1 MAMTDYI
8 AFEQAAQPP
17 DMPSMGMSP
26 EPLVSDVPAVIPP
39 APPPLAPRLPAN
51 RLLDM
56 YRAWEQAKETE
67 NLEAY
72 VASRYYHGKQ
82 WTDSEL
88 KALRR
93 RKQPATVKNRIKRKV
108 DFLVGIEQSQRRD
121 PKGVPRNP
129 SGEKAAYVGTAS
141 LRYVADVNKSQV
153 IFSDGANDGL
163 IRGIGVHKGVVVPTP
178 KGLEIKKNKVRS
190 DEWFYDP
197 RSLEWDF
204 RDALYM
210 GEAKWFDIDQ
220 AKEMLPFAAE
230 RIEEMSTSALVG
242 NSGGVI
248 PQLFDK
254 ERNWVDPNTRR
265 IFIIELWYKYQGN
278 WMFDFL
284 VGAVSLCPA
293 EPVKTGQVDPVS
305 GAEITTPPMDCLSPY
320 VNEDGETV
328 NPYDPWSPYVDE
340 RGDRYGVVRD
350 MIPIQDE
357 INKRSSKALHLLTVR
372 QTKAEAGAV
381 ADIDKMK
388 AELAKPDGHV
398 EVNPGKNFEVLEQTA
413 QIQGNLE
420 LLQEAKAEIENLGP
434 NPGLIGRGVEKQ
446 SGRAILAQQNS
457 GMTELSPVF
466 ERIREWKLRV
476 YRRDWNMIR
485 QFWTTERVIRVSGDP
500 DAIQHLHINKPV
512 GINPQTGQ
520 MQVENSP
527 AEIDIDIILDEGPDT
542 VTMREE
548 LMEQLSQLGPGV
560 VPPELLIELSNIGE
574 KEQILRKMAEFKAPP
589 PELQELQKRMAQ
601 LEELLAA
608 AKVDQAQ
615 ADIEA
620 KRADTI
626 TKLAGIGLPPE
637 MATQAFPFYYRE
649 PTTLDEAKGMMGM
662 GQPTPMPQN
671 ALAGPQPPPGAPPPP
686 DAALPPPNGLAGQ
699 EPAPDG
705 LQGLPSPP
713 VGSDFLE
720 ASSTPWVQ

>member
-1 MAMTDYI
+1 MAIEDYI
-8 AFEQAAQPP
+8 SFEQAARPPNMPMP
-17 DMPSMGMSP
+17 DMMG
-26 EPLVSDVPAVIPP
+26 EELVTDVPPVQAAVEPT
-39 APPPLAPRLPAN
+39 PLAPRLPAH

-56 YRAWEQAKETE
+56 YMAWEQAKEQE
-67 NLEAY
+67 IQEAY
-72 VASRYYHGKQ
+72 SASRYYHGKQ
-82 WTDSEL
+82 WSDSEL
-88 KALRR
+88 KALKR

-141 LRYVADVNKSQV
+141 LRFVEDVNKGQA

-163 IRGIGVHKGVVVPTP
+163 IRGIGVHKCVAARMP
-178 KGLEIKKNKVRS
+178 KGVEIKKTQVRS
-190 DEWFYDP
+190 DEFFYDP
-197 RSLEWDF
+197 RALRWDF
-204 RDALYM
+204 DDALHM
-210 GEAKWFDIDQ
+210 GEARWMDIEQ
-220 AKEMLPFAAE
+220 AKELLPFAAE
-230 RIEEMSTSALVG
+230 QIESMATSALVG
-242 NSGGVI
+242 ASGGVV
-248 PQLFDK
+248 PQIFDK
-254 ERNWVDPNTRR
+254 ERSWVDPNVRR
-265 IFIIELWYKYQGN
+265 IFIIEIWYKFQGN
-278 WMFDFL
+278 WMWDFV
-284 VGAVSLCPA
+284 VGSISLCP
-293 EPVKTGQVDPVS
+293 ET
-305 GAEITTPPMDCLSPY
+305 MDCLSPY
-320 VNEDGETV
+320 TNEDGLTV
-328 NPYDPWSPYVDE
+328 HPYDAWSPYVDE

-372 QTKAEAGAV
+372 QTQAQKGAV
-381 ADIDKMK
+381 DDIDKMK
-388 AELAKPDGHV
+388 AELAKPDGHI
-398 EVNPGKNFEVLEQTA
+398 EVNPGKEFAVLEQTA

-485 QFWTTERVIRVSGDP
+485 QFWNSERVIRVSGDP
-500 DAIQHLHINKPV
+500 DAIQHLHINRPV
-512 GINPQTGQ
+512 VDPMSGQ
-520 MQVENSP
+520 VVGMENAV

-589 PELQELQKRMAQ
+589 PEMQELAKRMSQ

-608 AKVDQAQ
+608 TKVDQAQ
-615 ADIEA
+615 ADVES
-620 KRADTI
+620 KRAGTI
-626 TKLAGIGLPPE
+626 KTLAEIGLPPE
-637 MATQAFPFYYRE
+637 MAMQAFPFYYRE
-649 PTTLDEAKGMMGM
+649 PTTLDEAKGMLGM
-662 GQPTPMPQN
+662 GQPQPMPQN
-671 ALAGPQPPPGAPPPP
+671 LLAGPPPMDGAPPPGM
-686 DAALPPPNGLAGQ
+686 PPPNGLAP
-699 EPAPDG
+699 EPPPDG
-705 LQGLPSPP
+705 LQGLPTPP
-713 VGSDFLE
+713 IASDFLE